1 MKTTGYFIIATIAL
15 AGCSNNDQLQK
26 LTDQHKQD
34 SVLLVQ
40 STQKDSTISGYLGE
54 LNQIQENLD
63 RIKAR
68 EKIITANSPENKQSM
83 IAEVKEL
90 DEWIV
95 ANDKKMNTLLGRL
108 KKLENK
114 NANLQN
120 LVTHDEQ
127 EISDM
132 DAVVVTL
139 QDKLSCADDSV
150 KTITATFNDSIVVIK
165 MVRAQVT
172 EMTNEMNTVYYISG
186 TMKQLKD
193 KGIVDKE
200 GGFLGIGRNAKVN
213 PETDNSKY
221 TQADLT
227 NLKGISL
234 DGKFK
239 KFITAHPENSYTI
252 TSTTDNK
259 ADYVSITNPSAFW
272 GESKY
277 MVVALK

>member
-1 MKTTGYFIIATIAL
+1 MKTPVYFLIAMIAL
-15 AGCSNNDQLQK
+15 AGCSNNEQLQK
-26 LTDQHKQD
+26 MTDQHKQD

-68 EKIITANSPENKQSM
+68 EKIITANSPENKQTM
-83 IAEVKEL
+83 LAEVKEL
-90 DEWIV
+90 DEWIL
-95 ANDKKMNTLLGRL
+95 ANDKKMNNLMGRL
-108 KKLENK
+108 KKMDTK
-114 NANLQN
+114 NANLEN
-120 LVTHDEQ
+120 IVTHLTEEMAEKDA
-127 EISDM
+127 EIVS
-132 DAVVVTL
+132 L
-139 QDKLSCADDSV
+139 QDKISCADDSV

-165 MVRAQVT
+165 MVRAEVT
-172 EMTNEMNTVYYISG
+172 DMTTQMNTVYYVSG
-186 TMKQLKD
+186 TMKELKEN
-193 KGIVDKE
+193 GVVDKE
-200 GGFLGIGRNAKVN
+200 GGFLGIGRNAKVHSQI
-213 PETDNSKY
+213 DNSKY

-234 DGKFK
+234 NGKFK
-239 KFITAHPENSYTI
+239 KFITTHPANSYTI
-252 TSTTDNK
+252 TSTTDDK